1 MKSLYIRYI
10 RAFLRSGRKN
20 AFAEGAIY
28 ALFAFVMSLVLS
40 VILSFTIS
48 FGEYIDNRYGF
59 VDGYIPC
66 ADDKKIASLTA
77 DNRIERYSFA
87 DAFAYIDPLT
97 DVTGNITVG
106 TLEDGAAELLGL
118 HLVSG
123 RMPEAADE
131 IVLEQSV
138 YERLASFADDGSITL
153 ELTYFT
159 GEKVSRTFKAVGVIV
174 HIAAKMEKRGVFRRF
189 HESVPFLPAVRSI
202 FADGIRHCFKR

>member
-10 RAFLRSGRKN
+10 RAFLRSDRKN

-106 TLEDGAAELLGL
+106 TFQTAPWHGG
-118 HLVSG
+118 
-123 RMPEAADE
+123 
-131 IVLEQSV
+131 
-138 YERLASFADDGSITL
+138 
-153 ELTYFT
+153 
-159 GEKVSRTFKAVGVIV
+159 
-174 HIAAKMEKRGVFRRF
+174 KR
-189 HESVPFLPAVRSI
+189 AVR
-202 FADGIRHCFKR
+202 AQY

>member
-10 RAFLRSGRKN
+10 RAFLRSDRKN

-87 DAFAYIDPLT
+87 DAFAYIDPP
-97 DVTGNITVG
+97 
-106 TLEDGAAELLGL
+106 
-118 HLVSG
+118 H
-123 RMPEAADE
+123 
-131 IVLEQSV
+131 
-138 YERLASFADDGSITL
+138 
-153 ELTYFT
+153 
-159 GEKVSRTFKAVGVIV
+159 
-174 HIAAKMEKRGVFRRF
+174 RRN
-189 HESVPFLPAVRSI
+189 RKYYR
-202 FADGIRHCFKR
+202 RHS